1 MKQVVRDIW
10 RGVVVLIN
18 VRLLAHVTVSR
29 DMLAS
34 FCGDFCFLVVYV
46 ARDVV
51 LKPMGKKIVLCTIR
65 KFCPRCKCAQDASAP
80 TGTPSYTVIVTL
92 RMTFI
97 CFSLID

>member
-1 MKQVVRDIW
+1 M
-10 RGVVVLIN
+10 VVLIN

-46 ARDVV
+46 AQDVV
-51 LKPMGKKIVLCTIR
+51 LKPMGKKSFFAPYENFV
-65 KFCPRCKCAQDASAP
+65 QGASAP
-80 TGTPSYTVIVTL
+80 TRTPSYTLIVTL